1 MMIGDDNDEDDND
14 DDENEDEDDD
24 DDEAGDADNEDDD
37 DDDTKN
43 DADNADAVC
52 DDIGMAMLIILLMV
66 MMLNTTMMMRT
77 ATATT
82 HVVPDPS
89 GRNLVWSSLSPIGL
103 MQPMGRWNGLSKTRT
118 FAAMASTP
126 HIRSVQHGPRPRV
139 SALHPRNRTSTPS

>member
-1 MMIGDDNDEDDND
+1 MD
-14 DDENEDEDDD
+14 DD
-24 DDEAGDADNEDDD
+24 GG

-82 HVVPDPS
+82 HFVPDPS

-103 MQPMGRWNGLSKTRT
+103 MQPAKLELRQN
-118 FAAMASTP
+118 
-126 HIRSVQHGPRPRV
+126 
-139 SALHPRNRTSTPS
+139 